1 MPPSR
6 NNPAKNW
13 AFTINNYVDDDAEK
27 LDFIFSQGHANYLV
41 YGFEVGEE
49 GTPHI
54 QGYVQF
60 KKRLRFNQVKQMVGG
75 RAHLDE
81 EYQNSTPV
89 ANQTYCKKDG
99 NFREFGQ
106 LQHKAGTCPN
116 YFRVII
122 DYPRF

>member
-1 MPPSR
+1 
-6 NNPAKNW
+6 
-13 AFTINNYVDDDAEK
+13 VDDDAEK

-106 LQHKAGTCPN
+106 LQHKSGTCPN